1 MPGQNRGISIFTKNS
16 LHTQLITPAPECG
29 ARIECL
35 GIQISLNESN
45 LFLFN
50 IYRPPHPTYELEMDE
65 LFGLAAHEPT
75 IIIGDFNAHHP
86 NWNDPT
92 TSSAYKTND
101 AGLHI
106 KLLLDSFPDVSL
118 LNSKQA
124 THTKGGV
131 LDLTI
136 LSNSLVSTADW
147 SFHPYLMSDHL
158 ATFTTLQLPRLPLP
172 PPVPRWNLKKANWAH
187 FTKLLED
194 WAEIYTPAN
203 NLHQLEQDFI
213 DAIKAA
219 ADISRPKINHTYHAH
234 KDSWF
239 YNTRVWELKRRL
251 RLFRNLLKKTN
262 SPDIH
267 ESFKTLR
274 RLVNHELLDIRN
286 KAWLTWCENIS
297 AHTPL
302 RELWGKLRAAS
313 GAKKNQSP
321 PYTHSLSK

>member
-1 MPGQNRGISIFTKNS
+1 MDSTTALSMFSPLRILQWNILGLKANLATLLTANAEDPFDILVLQETLLSETSTCNIKNYNAFHSYYMPGQNRGISIFTKNS

-50 IYRPPHPTYELEMDE
+50 IYRTPHPTCELEMDE

-75 IIIGDFNAHHP
+75 IILGDFNAHHP

-194 WAEIYTPAN
+194 WAERYTPAN
-203 NLHQLEQDFI
+203 NLHQLEQDFVA
-213 DAIKAA
+213 AIKEA
-219 ADISRPKINHTYHAH
+219 ADISIPKVHHTYHA
-234 KDSWF
+234 
-239 YNTRVWELKRRL
+239 N
-251 RLFRNLLKKTN
+251 
-262 SPDIH
+262 
-267 ESFKTLR
+267 
-274 RLVNHELLDIRN
+274 
-286 KAWLTWCENIS
+286 
-297 AHTPL
+297 
-302 RELWGKLRAAS
+302 
-313 GAKKNQSP
+313 
-321 PYTHSLSK
+321 